1 MSKNKLYSLIGVDG
15 NAFSVMAYVSD
26 AMEAE
31 GKSKSEIDE
40 YYKKAQ
46 SGDYK
51 NLLSVSMSIC
61 AELNKKKESRK

>member
-15 NAFSVMAYVSD
+15 NAYSVMAYVSD

-31 GKSKSEIDE
+31 GKSKSDIDE

-51 NLLSVSMSIC
+51 NLLSVSMSMC
-61 AELNKKKESRK
+61 AELNKLKERK

>member
-31 GKSKSEIDE
+31 GKSKSDIDE
-40 YYKKAQ
+40 YYKKAK
-46 SGDYK
+46 SGDYR
-51 NLLSVSMSIC
+51 NLLSVSMSMC
-61 AELNKKKESRK
+61 AELNKMKESRK

>member
-1 MSKNKLYSLIGVDG
+1 MSKNKLYSLIGIDG
-15 NAFSVMAYVSD
+15 NAYSVMGYVSD

-51 NLLSVSMSIC
+51 NLLSVSMSMC
-61 AELNKKKESRK
+61 AELNKLKESRK

>member
-15 NAFSVMAYVSD
+15 NAYAVMAYVAD
-26 AMEAE
+26 AMKAE
-31 GKSKSEIDE
+31 GKSNAEVDE

-51 NLLSVSMSIC
+51 NLLSVSMSMC
-61 AELNKKKESRK
+61 AELNKLKENKK

>member
-1 MSKNKLYSLIGVDG
+1 MC
-15 NAFSVMAYVSD
+15 SD

-31 GKSKSEIDE
+31 GKSKAEIDE

-51 NLLSVSMSIC
+51 NLLSVSMSMC
-61 AELNKKKESRK
+61 AELNKIKGSRK